1 MPTTL
6 ITFLGLVPA
15 ARGGAYEET
24 RYVLGQ
30 RGFTTRFLGAGLAEA
45 LEVDTVRILGT
56 TGSMWDVLADVL
68 GATRDEATWL
78 ELAEKVQTD
87 EVDAALL
94 ARVEAELNAHGR
106 RHFELRLI
114 PYGFEEG
121 VQVDILQT
129 LAEGLGR
136 PSDRLYL
143 DITHGLRHLPML
155 GLLSAFYL
163 QALGHARVDEI
174 FYGARDRS
182 GEAGAPVVSLRGL
195 LKVQDWVRCLEQ
207 FEKDGD
213 YGIFRDLLV
222 AEGLAGKLLA
232 EAAFLE
238 RVGNLSLAQ
247 KKLNSFW
254 QGAAA
259 PASPTGRMFFPLLKA
274 RLAWRTSA
282 RRSEWERKLAEQALA
297 KADYLRASIFAFESR
312 ISARVER
319 DGGDTNNFQQDRE
332 AAERALEQETWDAR
346 VDCKSERS
354 FRTLKY
360 LRNQLAHGVRA
371 NVDAQGITR
380 LTAEFVVSLAG
391 DEDKLR
397 PWLAAALRG

>member
-121 VQVDILQT
+121 VQVNILQT

-136 PSDRLYL
+136 PDDRLYL

-312 ISARVER
+312 ISAQVER
-319 DGGDTNNFQQDRE
+319 EGGDANNFQQDRE

>member
-1 MPTTL
+1 
-6 ITFLGLVPA
+6 
-15 ARGGAYEET
+15 
-24 RYVLGQ
+24 
-30 RGFTTRFLGAGLAEA
+30 
-45 LEVDTVRILGT
+45 
-56 TGSMWDVLADVL
+56 MWDVLADAM
-68 GATRDEATWL
+68 GATRDEATWV
-78 ELAEKVQTD
+78 ELADAVAAD
-87 EVDAALL
+87 RVDAALM

-121 VQVDILQT
+121 VQVNILQT

-136 PSDRLYL
+136 PDDRLYL

-174 FYGARDRS
+174 FYGALDR
-182 GEAGAPVVSLRGL
+182 GGAAGTPVVSLRGL